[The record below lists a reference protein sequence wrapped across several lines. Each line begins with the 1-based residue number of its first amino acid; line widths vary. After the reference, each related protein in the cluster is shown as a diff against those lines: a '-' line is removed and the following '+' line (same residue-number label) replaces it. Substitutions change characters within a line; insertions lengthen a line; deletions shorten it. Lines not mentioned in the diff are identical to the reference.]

1 MKKKDLE
8 NKKKSIVEITIEEH
22 LSKIIKIEVPTNLKN
37 EIDREIYAYEKIRDM
52 YKNEEIILDSSDFN
66 GTVLY
71 QSHDIDTDEYS
82 EWTDLF

>member
-1 MKKKDLE
+1 MKKRVNL
-8 NKKKSIVEITIEEH
+8 KKSIVEITIEEH

-52 YKNEEIILDSSDFN
+52 YKNGEIILDSSDFN